1 VLSPETRAPRQRSS
15 RAVETRFIGRQDTRI
30 CLAAGTLE
38 GRRTVSH
45 QSLIR
50 LANIPEMPSPPLIP
64 LFPLGLV
71 LVPDELL
78 PLHIFEERYRD
89 LVHDCL
95 EGQRPFGIVLFQDGR
110 LSQVGCTAEI
120 KKVVQRYEDGRLD
133 IVVAGRAR
141 FRVGDMDRSR
151 SYLQAQVEPIPD
163 ATAEADLPDRERL
176 ITQHIKLLELAGRT
190 PSPTVYQDRETLS
203 YFIALNAGL
212 AVDEKQE
219 MLEMPGERER
229 IAFLI
234 AHMARFIPRV
244 EEAETLR
251 RKISNNGHFPDFPPP
266 A

>member
-1 VLSPETRAPRQRSS
+1 MASS
-15 RAVETRFIGRQDTRI
+15 
-30 CLAAGTLE
+30 
-38 GRRTVSH
+38 
-45 QSLIR
+45 
-50 LANIPEMPSPPLIP
+50 PLIP

-89 LVHDCL
+89 LVRDCL
-95 EGQRPFGIVLFQDGR
+95 DGERPFGIVLFQNGR
-110 LSQVGCTAEI
+110 LSEVGCTAEI
-120 KKVVQRYEDGRLD
+120 REVVQRYEDGRMD
-133 IVVAGRAR
+133 IVVSGQAR
-141 FRVGDMDRSR
+141 FRVCETDRSL
-151 SYLQAQVEPIPD
+151 SYLQAEVEPLPD
-163 ATAEADLPDRERL
+163 AKTEADLQDRERL

-190 PSPTVYQDRETLS
+190 PSPTVYQDRDTLS

-212 AVDEKQE
+212 SVDQKQE
-219 MLEMPGERER
+219 MLELSGERER

-234 AHMARFIPRV
+234 GHMAAFIPRV

>member
-1 VLSPETRAPRQRSS
+1 MASS
-15 RAVETRFIGRQDTRI
+15 
-30 CLAAGTLE
+30 
-38 GRRTVSH
+38 
-45 QSLIR
+45 
-50 LANIPEMPSPPLIP
+50 PLIP

-89 LVHDCL
+89 LVRDCL
-95 EGQRPFGIVLFQDGR
+95 DGERPFGIVLFQNGR
-110 LSQVGCTAEI
+110 LSEVGCTAEI
-120 KKVVQRYEDGRLD
+120 REVVQRYEDGRMD
-133 IVVAGRAR
+133 IVVSGQAR
-141 FRVGDMDRSR
+141 FRVCETDRSL
-151 SYLQAQVEPIPD
+151 SYLQAEVEPLPD
-163 ATAEADLPDRERL
+163 AKTEADLQDRERL

-190 PSPTVYQDRETLS
+190 PSPTVYQDRDTLS

-212 AVDEKQE
+212 SVDQKQE
-219 MLEMPGERER
+219 MLELSGERER

-234 AHMARFIPRV
+234 GHMATFIPRV